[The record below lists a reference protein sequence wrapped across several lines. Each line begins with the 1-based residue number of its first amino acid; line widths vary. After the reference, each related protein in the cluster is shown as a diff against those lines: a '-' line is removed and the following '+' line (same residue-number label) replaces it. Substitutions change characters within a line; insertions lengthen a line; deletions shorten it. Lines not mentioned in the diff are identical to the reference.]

1 MELRAL
7 RRQRR
12 SIFWGKVLPF
22 VPYIFQSGLA
32 VVLLLSMIAFSAW
45 YTAFLNNIPP
55 NLPIRW
61 IMLVVLGPL
70 AVYSSFRTYLAQADL
85 IFLLPQESRM
95 KEYLNPAIRSGIM
108 YKLIGLLLILLL
120 IWPLY
125 IRSEGHPQ
133 PFWLLLTALILL
145 KLLSAYGT
153 WQEFRMVTAR
163 SRAGYRLLRYC
174 FILLMLAAW
183 LWQPAWKS
191 AVFMLMLSLNY
202 YLALRFPLKHNVPW
216 ENLIAAE
223 KAGSAKVMRFLS
235 WFVDVPLEGQR
246 VIRRSW
252 LSSAGNRISWNSASA
267 YRYLLIKTFI
277 RSELLGILLRLLPL
291 GMLLSYWNGGSWF
304 GVGIYLFFIL
314 LAGMQLT
321 MLRHVHHDSPA
332 ASYYPLPQGAR
343 RGAVIY
349 LSSVLLLSISI
360 LLWVPLGISAIVRGE
375 LTQAAVSLASGMG
388 LTLIM
393 RSTWVRRWKDDEE
406 D

>member
-32 VVLLLSMIAFSAW
+32 VVLLLLMIAFSAW

-55 NLPIRW
+55 HLPIRW
-61 IMLVVLGPL
+61 IMLFVLGPL

-95 KEYLNPAIRSGIM
+95 KEYLNPAIRNGMI
-108 YKLIGLLLILLL
+108 YKLIGLILVLLL

-125 IRSEGHPQ
+125 LRSEGNPQ
-133 PFWLLLTALILL
+133 PLWLLLIALILL
-145 KLLSAYGT
+145 KLLSAYGA
-153 WQEFRMVTAR
+153 WQEFRMVTTR
-163 SRAGYRLLRYC
+163 SRAGYRMLRCC

-191 AVFMLMLSLNY
+191 AVFMLMLGINY

-223 KAGSAKVMRFLS
+223 KSDSAKVMRFMS
-235 WFVDVPLEGQR
+235 WFVDVPLEGQK

-252 LSSAGNRISWNSASA
+252 LSNVGNRIPWNSASA

-277 RSELLGILLRLLPL
+277 RSELLGILVRLLLL
-291 GMLLSYWNGGSWF
+291 GMLLSYWNGATWF

-314 LAGMQLT
+314 LVGMQLT
-321 MLRHVHHDSPA
+321 LLRHVHHDSPA
-332 ASYYPLPQGAR
+332 ASYYPLPPGAR

-349 LSSVLLLSISI
+349 LSSVLLLSITV
-360 LLWVPLGISAIVRGE
+360 LLWVPQGIFAIAHGE
-375 LTQAAVSLASGMG
+375 FTLAMVSLVAGIG
-388 LTLIM
+388 LTVIM
-393 RSTWVRRWKDDEE
+393 RSTWVRRWKSDEE